1 MQMFKKLKNSLDRID
16 PKNSPA
22 VTGRILSVDALR
34 GFDMLWI
41 TGGAAI
47 IVTLNDAVHSSFT
60 EILAANM
67 EHVPWQGFHF
77 LDIVMPL
84 FLFVTG
90 VSMPLSFKK
99 RLEKPQGSTLIKHIL
114 KRVCILWILGMIAQ
128 GNLLTYDWSKIAFFS
143 NTLQA
148 IAVGYLVSSVMILNL
163 SVFSQFLWVLALLII
178 NFIVLYY
185 IPVPGVGHAV
195 LEPQQNIA
203 LYIDKLLLGSHQDGT
218 NYTWIL
224 TSIGFSVTVMTG
236 VFASYILQGHISQ
249 SGKLKVLSITGLIL
263 VAAGLILNPV
273 QLIIK
278 HVWTTSFTL
287 FSGGLCFLLLAL
299 FYLVVD
305 YWKYQRW
312 ALFFIVVGSNSILA
326 YMVGDLHCFSEI
338 AEVFLLGTKRFLGD
352 WYPFVLSVG
361 SYTVFWLFFYFL
373 YRRKIF
379 IKV

>member
-1 MQMFKKLKNSLDRID
+1 MLKSLKKALHRID
-16 PKNSPA
+16 PKNSPPIA
-22 VTGRILSVDALR
+22 GRILSVDALR

-41 TGGAAI
+41 TGGATI
-47 IVTLNDAVHSSFT
+47 FITLNDAVHSNVT
-60 EILAANM
+60 ETLAANM

-77 LDIVMPL
+77 LDIIMPL

-99 RLEKPQGSTLIKHIL
+99 RLQKPQGTALAGHIL
-114 KRVCILWILGMIAQ
+114 KRVAILWILGMIAQ

-148 IAVGYLVSSVMILNL
+148 IAIGYLVSSLFILNL
-163 SVFSQFLWVLALLII
+163 SVFAQFLWTLALLLI
-178 NFIVLYY
+178 NFLVLYY
-185 IPVPGVGHAV
+185 IPVPGVGHAI
-195 LEPQQNIA
+195 LEPQQNLP

-224 TSIGFSVTVMTG
+224 TSIGFAATVMTG
-236 VFASYILQGHISQ
+236 VFASYILQGSLSQ
-249 SGKLKVLSITGLIL
+249 LGKLKALFVTGLAL
-263 VAAGLILNPV
+263 VAAGLLLNPV

-287 FSGGLCFLLLAL
+287 FSSGLCFLLLAL

-326 YMVGDLHCFSEI
+326 YMIGDLHCFSEV
-338 AEVFLLGTKRFLGD
+338 AEVFLLGTKRFLGH
-352 WYPFVLSVG
+352 WYPFVLSLG
-361 SYTVFWLFFYFL
+361 SYVVFWLLFYFL
-373 YRRKIF
+373 YKKKIF